1 MALHKRASIYPDHPV
16 SPRPSLSSPFRALAG
31 IVAGVAGVVVFLN
44 YFLPGTA
51 ITQVAQPVLQAVVLL
66 TAVGLLLASAR
77 LAVRHLL
84 QIRRSP
90 ASIALVAGF
99 VLALAAGLLP
109 DGFEGGAGAWIY
121 QWLLGPGLA
130 AVFALLPI
138 FLVYALWR
146 HLRLRDA
153 GMVLFALSLVA
164 VLLAQ
169 TPWLA
174 AQIPPLAVVRH
185 NLLVGLGA
193 AVFRG
198 VLIGLALG
206 IILAALSRLFPQQG
220 SDG

>member
-1 MALHKRASIYPDHPV
+1 MSID
-16 SPRPSLSSPFRALAG
+16 PRPSSSVFRTFVG
-31 IVAGVAGVVVFLN
+31 VVAGAAGVVAFLN

-51 ITQVAQPVLQAVVLL
+51 ITLLAQPLLQAVVLL
-66 TAVGLLLASAR
+66 TALALLLASAR
-77 LAVRHLL
+77 LVVRHLL

-90 ASIALVAGF
+90 ASTALVGGF
-99 VLALAAGLLP
+99 VLALVAGLLP
-109 DGFEGGAGAWIY
+109 EGFEGGVGAWLY

-138 FLVYALWR
+138 FLIYALWR
-146 HLRLRDA
+146 QLRLDDV
-153 GMVLFALSLVA
+153 GLVLFALSLLV

-174 AQIPPLAVVRH
+174 AHFPALAMLRH

-198 VLIGLALG
+198 VLIGLAVGL
-206 IILAALSRLFPQQG
+206 ILAALSRLFPQQRPEG
-220 SDG
+220 

>member
-1 MALHKRASIYPDHPV
+1 MSTD
-16 SPRPSLSSPFRALAG
+16 PRLSPSLFRTLAAL
-31 IVAGVAGVVVFLN
+31 VAGVAGVVVFLN

-51 ITQVAQPVLQAVVLL
+51 ITLLAQPLLQAVVLL
-66 TAVGLLLASAR
+66 TAVALLLASLR
-77 LAVRHLL
+77 LLVRHLV

-90 ASIALVAGF
+90 ASIALASGF

-109 DGFEGGAGAWIY
+109 AGFEGGIGAWVY

-146 HLRLRDA
+146 HLRLRNA
-153 GMVLFALSLVA
+153 GMVLFALSLLI

-174 AQIPPLAVVRH
+174 ARVPALAMARH

-198 VLIGLALG
+198 VLIGLAVGL
-206 IILAALSRLFPQQG
+206 ILATLSRLFPQQESAG
-220 SDG
+220 